1 MNEIRAKKRFFLT
14 QITVENE
21 QDRLFIQGLKGISVS
36 ITEWRDAPQTEK
48 EEWEAKYISMYAD
61 SNESLEDKSLI

>member
-21 QDRLFIQGLKGISVS
+21 PDRLFIQGL
-36 ITEWRDAPQTEK
+36 
-48 EEWEAKYISMYAD
+48 
-61 SNESLEDKSLI
+61 